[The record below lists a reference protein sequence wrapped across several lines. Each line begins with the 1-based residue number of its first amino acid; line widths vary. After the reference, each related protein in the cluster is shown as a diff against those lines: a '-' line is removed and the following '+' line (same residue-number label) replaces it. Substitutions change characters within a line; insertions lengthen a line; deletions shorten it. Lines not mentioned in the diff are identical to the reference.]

1 MKIMG
6 IKDVESVI
14 DVTCDTCG
22 ESTTNS
28 TNSTSQ
34 YGVLSADWGYGS
46 RHDGEHYQVHLCE
59 TCFFSLLAE
68 AKALRRANMLFS
80 ENYEPFAN
88 DLGLVNSKK

>member
-14 DVTCDTCG
+14 DVRCDTCG
-22 ESTTNS
+22 ASTLQESNQP
-28 TNSTSQ
+28 Q
-34 YGVLSADWGYGS
+34 YGALTASWGYGS
-46 RHDGEHYQVHLCE
+46 RHDGEHYEVQLCE

-80 ENYEPFAN
+80 ENNEPFAN